1 MATNITF
8 KEVGNNILS
17 LLEEK
22 KLTQQALAD
31 NLGISKQ
38 VVNKI
43 ISGKK
48 AINVSEIAT
57 IARILGTTT
66 DYLLQPSTKTEEIQD
81 FSFMGSIENPE
92 TRKKVRTLNEV
103 IKEIFLLEGLSDES

>member
-1 MATNITF
+1 MDTNITF

-66 DYLLQPSTKTEEIQD
+66 DYLLQPSTRTEKIQD
-81 FSFMGSIENPE
+81 FSFMGSIKNPE
-92 TRKKVRTLNEV
+92 TRKKVETLNEV